1 MTKTEPKISLIAA
14 VPKNNVI
21 GANGGMPWYLPS
33 DFKFFKAQ
41 TMGKPMIM
49 GRKQFETVGKPL
61 PGRTNILVTRQEGYQ
76 PEGVIVIND
85 FDAAVQHAKSIAVVD
100 GVDEIMIIGG
110 GQIYKHAMPVADRL
124 YITHIEAEPE
134 GDIVFPLI
142 DEQWVCVDKPDVVP
156 HEKDT
161 ARYMIAVYEKR

>member
-1 MTKTEPKISLIAA
+1 MIAA

-33 DFKFFKAQ
+33 DFKFFKA
-41 TMGKPMIM
+41 TTLGKPLVM

-61 PGRTNILVTRQEGYQ
+61 PGRTNILVTRQQGYQ

-85 FDAAVQHAKSIAVVD
+85 FEAAIEHAKTIAVAD

-110 GQIYKHAMPVADRL
+110 GEIYKMAMPIADRL
-124 YITHIEAEPE
+124 YITHIDAEPE

-142 DEQWVCVDKPDVVP
+142 DDSWHAVSSPNVEP

-161 ARYMIAVYEKR
+161 AQYSISVYEKR